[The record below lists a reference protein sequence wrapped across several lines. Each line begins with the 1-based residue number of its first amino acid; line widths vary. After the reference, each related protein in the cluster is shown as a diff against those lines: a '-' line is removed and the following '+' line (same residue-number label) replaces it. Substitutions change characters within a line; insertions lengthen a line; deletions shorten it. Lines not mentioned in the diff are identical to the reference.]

1 MRKRSVYTRNLLG
14 LMVAALTIP
23 GTPASVF
30 AQEFTPVTHLDL
42 RVTSA
47 LLTQAATAGNQA
59 APQGPAGPVR
69 RLTIEE
75 AAKLALENN
84 LGIRIARYSPQAQD
98 LSVASAR
105 AAWVPTFQDTFQK
118 NSQAQPNTNF
128 LAGSLGGKTTSA
140 FFSNNIGIV
149 QNTPWGGNYQVSW
162 DGQRSTNNSN
172 FSTFSPQLRSGL
184 SLSVTQPIVRNY
196 SIDQARQ
203 QVMTSIK
210 NREISDIDLQQ
221 TIATTMR
228 TVRNAYWNLAYA
240 TASLAVQRQSL
251 ELAQQSLRDTR
262 ARVEIGTTPP
272 IDIVEAESEVATRE
286 EAVIVAEAAIKTAE
300 DNLRALVFDPST
312 PDFWTM
318 TIEAVDIP
326 PFQPITVDV
335 DSAVRNALDRRTD
348 LRRQTKS
355 LEVND
360 VEIRFLRNQTLP
372 DVSASFDYGLSGL
385 GGLNLIRGAG
395 PFGLLNLLDDR
406 CGSVFDNIDDVIPK
420 AERDEFMLRYKTAAG
435 FAAEKLNAAPS
446 TIPAGAKIR

>member
-1 MRKRSVYTRNLLG
+1 MRKRSVYTRKLLG
-14 LMVAALTIP
+14 LTAVTAGFVLTIP

-30 AQEFTPVTHLDL
+30 AQQLTPVTHLDL

-47 LLTQAATAGNQA
+47 MLTQAATAGSQA
-59 APQGPAGPVR
+59 APQAPAGPVR

-98 LSVASAR
+98 LSVAQAK

-140 FFSNNIGIV
+140 FFSNNIGIA

-221 TIATTMR
+221 TVATTMR

-262 ARVEIGTTPP
+262 
-272 IDIVEAESEVATRE
+272 
-286 EAVIVAEAAIKTAE
+286 
-300 DNLRALVFDPST
+300 
-312 PDFWTM
+312 
-318 TIEAVDIP
+318 
-326 PFQPITVDV
+326 
-335 DSAVRNALDRRTD
+335 
-348 LRRQTKS
+348 
-355 LEVND
+355 
-360 VEIRFLRNQTLP
+360 
-372 DVSASFDYGLSGL
+372 
-385 GGLNLIRGAG
+385 
-395 PFGLLNLLDDR
+395 
-406 CGSVFDNIDDVIPK
+406 
-420 AERDEFMLRYKTAAG
+420 
-435 FAAEKLNAAPS
+435 
-446 TIPAGAKIR
+446 